1 MPEDLVKQHIIT
13 LLSRRRELQEAIE
26 KRVSEHEAAG
36 GRVVD
41 GDQVDHDTWEVTD
54 YRTGETL
61 IEGSN
66 GLDGFLELLGS
77 ERAKSWALIDPLTD
91 DLYDDEV
98 HVTEGLPESLC
109 DALDDW
115 IGSRATPDEDV
126 AAFVGWPVE
135 RVLDA
140 RRD

>member
-1 MPEDLVKQHIIT
+1 MAEDLVKQHVIT
-13 LLSRRRELQEAIE
+13 LLGRRRELQEAIE

-41 GDQVDHDTWEVTD
+41 GGQVDHDTWEVTD

-61 IEGSN
+61 AEGSN
-66 GLDGFLELLGS
+66 GLNGFLELLGS
-77 ERAKSWALIDPLTD
+77 HQAESWALIDPLTD
-91 DLYDDEV
+91 DLYDDDL

-115 IGSRATPDEDV
+115 IGSRSTSNEDV
-126 AAFVGWPVE
+126 AEFVGWPVE
-135 RVLDA
+135 RVLEA